1 MSRKQDEQDIAREL
15 SEREET
21 LVERGGGDPV
31 VEMLPAAEIITGE
44 IIEDETR
51 VPLRGRSPR
60 QILWLKLRRN
70 RTAMAGLYI
79 LAALYLGAILA
90 GFISPYH
97 YSRINQENSF
107 HPPMLTRVHIF
118 DKEGN
123 LSRPFVYG
131 IEVTNPM
138 AKGYGGYRENESV
151 KYPIRFFVRGDDY
164 HILWVVRSNI
174 HLFGV
179 DDPGRVYL
187 FGTDI
192 FGRDTFSRIMFGSQI
207 SLSVGVIGIIISTV
221 LAMIIGGLAGYIGR
235 LTDFLSM
242 RMVEVILALPSLYLI
257 LVLRKAFGDELKFV
271 LIIDIPL
278 VGPVD
283 LSFTLGGYVLSY
295 LLIIIIPSLIGMA
308 SEARVIRGMVLSL
321 KEQEYV
327 IAARALGF
335 SKLRIIARHIL
346 PNTVSFVIVTA
357 TLTVPFYILNEVAL
371 SFLGVGIQEPEASWG
386 NMLKDAQNVGYL
398 TTFTWVL
405 VPGIFIFIAV
415 MAWNFLGDGLR
426 DAADP
431 RTLS

>member
-1 MSRKQDEQDIAREL
+1 MSIRRD
-15 SEREET
+15 EREAVIEK
-21 LVERGGGDPV
+21 GGGEPV
-31 VEMLPAAEIITGE
+31 VAKLPPASAVDELIEEGAERTA
-44 IIEDETR
+44 
-51 VPLRGRSPR
+51 RGRSPR

-90 GFISPYH
+90 GFISPYD
-97 YSRINQENSF
+97 YSRINQENGF
-107 HPPMLTRVHIF
+107 HPPMLTRIHIF
-118 DKEGN
+118 DDEGG

-131 IEVTNPM
+131 IKVTDPT
-138 AKGYGGYRENESV
+138 AKGYAGYEEDKSA
-151 KYPIRFFVRGDDY
+151 KHPIRFFVRGDDY
-164 HILWVVRSNI
+164 HILWVIRSNI

-179 DDPGRVYL
+179 DEPGRVYL

-192 FGRDTFSRIMFGSQI
+192 FGRDTFSRIMYGSQI
-207 SLSVGVIGIIISTV
+207 SLSVGIVGIIISTV
-221 LAMIIGGLAGYIGR
+221 LAMIVGGVAGYMGR
-235 LTDFLSM
+235 LTDFMSM
-242 RMVEVILALPSLYLI
+242 RIVEVLLALPSLYLL
-257 LVLRKAFGDELKFV
+257 LVLRKAFGDELTSV
-271 LIIDIPL
+271 Q
-278 VGPVD
+278 
-283 LSFTLGGYVLSY
+283 SY
-295 LLIIIIPSLIGMA
+295 LLIIIITSMIGMA

-335 SKLRIIARHIL
+335 SKARIIARHIL
-346 PNTVSFVIVTA
+346 PNTLSFVIVTA
-357 TLTVPFYILNEVAL
+357 TMTVPFYILNEVAL

-386 NMLKDAQNVGYL
+386 NMLKEAQNVGYL
-398 TTFTWVL
+398 TSFTWVL